1 MTPVK
6 TILAALIATAAIAT
20 PMAASAAP
28 WQSINQR
35 QANLDRRIDQGVR
48 SGALNRA
55 EAQRLRTEFRDLARL
70 EANYRRS
77 NGLSARDGPEK
88 RPSVSPL
95 IDGRGPTRSG
105 PPPVTP
111 RRTMPRRSSPAAR
124 RSFPES

>member
-6 TILAALIATAAIAT
+6 TVLAAVIATAAIAT

-48 SGALNRA
+48 SGALNRN
-55 EAQRLRTEFRDLARL
+55 EAQRLRTEFRDIARL

-77 NGLSARDGPEK
+77 NGLQARERIDLDRRFDALSRRVLVEK
-88 RPSVSPL
+88 NDRQ
-95 IDGRGPTRSG
+95 
-105 PPPVTP
+105 
-111 RRTMPRRSSPAAR
+111 RRR
-124 RSFPES
+124 